1 MSNSLFDQLKKS
13 GLVNDKQARQT
24 KQSQYQ
30 SQKQQKG
37 KNKPAPQ
44 ADETKQLAQQT
55 QAEKLERDR
64 QLNQQRKEESERRA
78 VVAQIKQLIESN
90 RVIDSGGDISY
101 HFTDGNVVKRLYL
114 NANIH
119 KELSHGRLAIAK
131 LNDRYELVPPIVADK
146 IRERDASQV
155 IYCGKTVDNVTPE
168 DDPYAAYK
176 VPDDLMW

>member
-37 KNKPAPQ
+37 KKALPAQ
-44 ADETKQLAQQT
+44 ADEAKQLAQQRLT
-55 QAEKLERDR
+55 EKLERDR
-64 QLNQQRKEESERRA
+64 QLNQQRKDEAERKA
-78 VVAQIKQLIESN
+78 VAAQIKQLIETN
-90 RVIDSGGDISY
+90 RIDNRDGEIAY
-101 HFTDGNVVKRLYL
+101 HFTDGSVIKRLHL

-119 KELSHGRLAIAK
+119 KEITAGRLLIAK
-131 LNDRYELVPPIVADK
+131 LNGGYELVPRTVADK
-146 IRERDASQV
+146 IRERDASYI
-155 IYCGKTVDNVTPE
+155 IYIDETAATTTA
-168 DDPYAAYK
+168 DDPYAAYQ